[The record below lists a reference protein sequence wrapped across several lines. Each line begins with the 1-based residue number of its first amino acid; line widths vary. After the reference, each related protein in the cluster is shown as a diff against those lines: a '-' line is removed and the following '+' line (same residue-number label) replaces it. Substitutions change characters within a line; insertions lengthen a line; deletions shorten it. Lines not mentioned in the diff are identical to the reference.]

1 MKNFDVCVIGAGPG
15 GYVSAIR
22 CAKNGLSVACV
33 EKQDVGGV
41 CLNWGCIPTKALLHS
56 AELINATR
64 ECEKY
69 GAKVDLSGID
79 INKIV
84 SHSRDVVKK
93 LTSGVEMLFKK
104 NKISLFRG
112 YGRFINKNTL
122 EIEYP
127 DKTKEKITAKYFVIA
142 TGATPRL
149 LDGYDVDEKTIC
161 TYRGAMVPTSIPKQ
175 VVIIGGGV
183 IGVEFATF
191 YNSIGCNVS
200 ILERSDDILMMED
213 CEIRDRVKK
222 AYSLKGI
229 DIHVGVENIKSLKK
243 EKSKSAVVDIQYEE
257 NGKQFVIHADKVI
270 LAVGVVPNINNIGI
284 EKIGVKVAG
293 NGIQTD
299 EFCKTNVDNVFAIGD
314 ITATPWLAHKASK
327 EGVIVADYIAFLER
341 KTDNKAGLI
350 KKPIPMNKN
359 NIPSCIYTFPQ
370 IASIGLTED
379 EVKKQNIKYKV
390 GKFFAVGNGKSLA
403 SDQLDNFVKVLT
415 NFNTGELLG
424 AHIIGDNA
432 TEIIHAF
439 AIGKTAELL
448 PEDFENTIF
457 SHPTVSEMIPEA
469 FLDLDNMS
477 IHK

>member
-22 CAKNGLSVACV
+22 CAKNGLSVACI
-33 EKQDVGGV
+33 EKQDVGGI

-56 AELINATR
+56 AELINTTR

-69 GAKVDLSGID
+69 GVKADFSGID

-84 SHSRDVVKK
+84 SNSRDVVKK

-104 NKISLFRG
+104 NRISLFRG

-122 EIEYP
+122 EIEYL
-127 DKTKEKITAKYFVIA
+127 DKTTERINAKYFVIA
-142 TGATPRL
+142 TGASPRII
-149 LDGYDVDEKTIC
+149 DGYDIDEKMIC
-161 TYRGAMVPTSIPKQ
+161 TYRGAMTPTSIPKQ

-183 IGVEFATF
+183 IGIEFATF
-191 YNSIGCNVS
+191 YNSIGSKVS
-200 ILERSDDILMMED
+200 ILERSNDILMMED
-213 CEIRDRVKK
+213 SEIRDRVKK
-222 AYSLKGI
+222 AYSPKGI
-229 DIHVGVENIKSLKK
+229 DIHVGVENIKNLKK
-243 EKSKSAVVDIQYEE
+243 EKSKTSVVDIQYQKD
-257 NGKQFVIHADKVI
+257 GKQFIICADKVI

-284 EKIGVKVAG
+284 EKIGIKLAG
-293 NGIQTD
+293 NAIQTD
-299 EFCKTNVDNVFAIGD
+299 EFCKTNIDNIFAIGD
-314 ITATPWLAHKASK
+314 ITSTPWLAHKASK
-327 EGVIVADYIAFLER
+327 EGVVVADYIAFLEK
-341 KTDNKAGLI
+341 KTDDKGGVI
-350 KKPIPMNKN
+350 RKPIPMDKN
-359 NIPSCIYTFPQ
+359 NIPSCVYTFPQ

-379 EVKKQNIKYKV
+379 ELKKQNIKYKV
-390 GKFFAVGNGKSLA
+390 GRFSAIGNGKSLA

-415 NFNTGELLG
+415 NFETGELIG

-448 PEDFENTIF
+448 PEDFKNTIF
-457 SHPTVSEMIPEA
+457 AHPTISEMIPEA
-469 FLDLDNMS
+469 FLDLDNKS